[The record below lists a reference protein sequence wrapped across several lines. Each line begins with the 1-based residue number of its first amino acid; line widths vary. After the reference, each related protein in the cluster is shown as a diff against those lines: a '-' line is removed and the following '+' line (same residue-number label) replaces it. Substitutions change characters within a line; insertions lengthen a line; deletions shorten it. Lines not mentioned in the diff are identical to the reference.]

1 MPTLHQEGAMV
12 NDMVSSLAKE
22 QLEAAVKEDK
32 KEEEQRIAETEEI
45 DVLKIL
51 ERLQK
56 QEEEASKKLE
66 EAKDSRNEE

>member
-1 MPTLHQEGAMV
+1 
-12 NDMVSSLAKE
+12 MVSSLAKE

>member
-1 MPTLHQEGAMV
+1 MLDVAMYV
-12 NDMVSSLAKE
+12 IIPARI
-22 QLEAAVKEDK
+22 EALNEDK